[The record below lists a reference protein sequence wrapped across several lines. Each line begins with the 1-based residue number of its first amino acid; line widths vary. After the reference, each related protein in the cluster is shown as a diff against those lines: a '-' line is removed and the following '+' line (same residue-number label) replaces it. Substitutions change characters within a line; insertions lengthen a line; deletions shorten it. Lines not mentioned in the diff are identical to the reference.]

1 MSAMSSGFDRTDAKR
16 IRGRSHFWRS
26 SIRRNATMWGFEIAS
41 IFVFPFYCGAS
52 CLKGHAVDET
62 EHGHLGSASG
72 RRCRLC
78 YRVAA
83 PGGQNSGPHGCG
95 LGRGPPL
102 RKKIVA
108 LLSKNEDGV
117 QPEKLPQSRA
127 AVHHRARGGIRSK
140 RSPESHP
147 SKVRL
152 ARRAEPRREHMN
164 LKTEPVG

>member
-1 MSAMSSGFDRTDAKR
+1 
-16 IRGRSHFWRS
+16 
-26 SIRRNATMWGFEIAS
+26 MWGFEIAS

-52 CLKGHAVDET
+52 CLKAHAVDET

-83 PGGQNSGPHGCG
+83 PGGTAGSDGR
-95 LGRGPPL
+95 GRGPPL

-127 AVHHRARGGIRSK
+127 AVHHRARGGIRPK
-140 RSPESHP
+140 RSPEFHP

-152 ARRAEPRREHMN
+152 ALREEPRREHMN
-164 LKTEPVG
+164 LKKEPVG